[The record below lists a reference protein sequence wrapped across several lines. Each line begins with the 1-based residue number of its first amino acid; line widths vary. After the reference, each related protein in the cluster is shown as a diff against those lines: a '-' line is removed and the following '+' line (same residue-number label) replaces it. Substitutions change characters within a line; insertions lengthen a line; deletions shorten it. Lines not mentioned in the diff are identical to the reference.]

1 MSVPA
6 IDDLIFRY
14 TAVDRAGRQVKDT
27 IRARDERGAARA
39 LAAEGL
45 TPLSLSE
52 EKTAIARSRDR
63 DLNFAERVS
72 VLQQIALMVEA
83 GVGLLEAMQ
92 TVAGGVVPI
101 KGRAALDQVI
111 AALKRGES
119 FAVSMEKHAPGFPF
133 YVYAMARV
141 GEATGQLGQVLAE
154 AAEQMAYEHKLRR
167 EFSNSLTYPTF
178 LMAAGF
184 AAVSFL
190 LIRVVPVFAEMVGD
204 REGVPLISRLVFQA
218 GAFAST
224 YYPFIAGGLAVL
236 VVALI
241 AMAANAG
248 ARRAIYDF
256 AHGVPLIGGLLKARE
271 ITSWARLM
279 GFSLKNGVLL
289 LDAAALARQG
299 APEGDFRQSLDHF
312 DRELKAGIDVDVS
325 LARHTRLEAMDLS
338 LLRAGQKSGQLPKMF
353 LYVADRYDAIL
364 RDRLK
369 RLTTLIEPITIGFV
383 AIFVA
388 LLAVA
393 IMLAVT
399 TVYQSIA

>member
-1 MSVPA
+1 MSVPTV
-6 IDDLIFRY
+6 DDLTFRY
-14 TAVDRAGRQVKDT
+14 TAVDRTGRQVRDT

-45 TPLSLSE
+45 TPLSLNE
-52 EKTAIARSRDR
+52 EKTAIARGKDR
-63 DLNFAERVS
+63 DFNFAERVS

-92 TVAGGVVPI
+92 TVASGVAPI
-101 KGRAALDQVI
+101 RGRAALEQVI

-119 FAVSMEKHAPGFPF
+119 FATSMESHAPGYPF
-133 YVYAMARV
+133 YVYAMTRV

-167 EFSNSLTYPTF
+167 DFTNSLTYPAF
-178 LMAAGF
+178 LVVVGF

-190 LIRVVPVFAEMVGD
+190 LVKVVPVFAQMVGD
-204 REGVPLISRLVFQA
+204 QEGVPLIARVVFRA
-218 GAFAST
+218 GLLAEKNFV
-224 YYPFIAGGLAVL
+224 FIAVGAAMLVLLILAAV
-236 VVALI
+236 
-241 AMAANAG
+241 ANAG
-248 ARRAIYDF
+248 VRRSIYNV
-256 AHGVPLIGGLLKARE
+256 AHGLPLVGGILKARE
-271 ITSWARLM
+271 VTSWARLI

-299 APEGDFRQSLDHF
+299 SPEGGFRQSLDHF
-312 DRELKAGIDVDVS
+312 ERELKAGVDVDVS
-325 LARHTRLEAMDLS
+325 LARHTRLEPMDLS

-353 LYVADRYDAIL
+353 LYVADRYDVIL
-364 RDRLK
+364 KDRLK

-388 LLAVA
+388 ILAIS
-393 IMLAVT
+393 IMLALT
-399 TVYQSIA
+399 SVYDSIA